1 MSTMIAIPERGIYL
15 ASRSP
20 RRRELLSQ
28 IGVRYHLL
36 LFRERVGEKPEV
48 DESVLPG
55 EAPPRTSSA
64 WRAPRPTPAGA
75 ACCSGTC
82 RRPPVLA
89 ADTTVALDGRIY
101 GKPENRAEAEEIL
114 AALAG
119 KRHEVLTAVALK
131 NQDWIEVA
139 LSTSEVQLKALSKD
153 DIRAIRGERRRRR
166 QGRRLRH
173 PGARGAFRGRDPRQ
187 LFRHH
192 GAAAVRDRPVDRPA
206 AVSESMSEEV
216 LINVTPQETRVAI
229 IGAGV
234 VQELLIE
241 RAASRGPGRQ
251 PLRRARGARAARH
264 AVGVRRDRPGA
275 RRVPAR
281 RRHLEPRR
289 AADRERSSPKASRC
303 WCRC

>member
-36 LFRERVGEKPEV
+36 LFRERVGEKPDV

-55 EAPPRTSSA
+55 EAPAAYVERMARAKADTG
-64 WRAPRPTPAGA
+64 WRRMLQRNLPPA
-75 ACCSGTC
+75 
-82 RRPPVLA
+82 PVLA

-139 LSTSEVQLKALSKD
+139 LSTSEVTLKALSKD
-153 DIRAIRGERRRRR
+153 DIAQYVASGEGDDKAGAYGI
-166 QGRRLRH
+166 QG
-173 PGARGAFRGRDPRQ
+173 
-187 LFRHH
+187 
-192 GAAAVRDRPVDRPA
+192 
-206 AVSESMSEEV
+206 
-216 LINVTPQETRVAI
+216 
-229 IGAGV
+229 
-234 VQELLIE
+234 
-241 RAASRGPGRQ
+241 
-251 PLRRARGARAARH
+251 RAARF
-264 AVGVRRDRPGA
+264 VVEIRGSYSGIMGLPLYETGQLIDRLPY
-275 RRVPAR
+275 
-281 RRHLEPRR
+281 
-289 AADRERSSPKASRC
+289 RSR
-303 WCRC
+303 